1 MDTAELAAVAAAL
14 AWTFSSL
21 TFGLASRAV
30 GAAPVNQFRLLAAVP
45 VMLFVHALTVGG
57 AWPSN
62 LSSERTWTLA
72 VSGVMGLAIG
82 DLGYFYALS
91 LVGPRLSSVV
101 QASWPAMAM
110 LMAWRS
116 FWLRALRSGVA
127 SAPSPLPTT
136 GSSMLKPMK

>member
-45 VMLFVHALTVGG
+45 VMLLVHALTVGG

-82 DLGYFYALS
+82 DLVMPWPQGSACAFGFPSIFFIMWPGLA
-91 LVGPRLSSVV
+91 RDVV
-101 QASWPAMAM
+101 LTGILPAGRRRDPGF
-110 LMAWRS
+110 LN
-116 FWLRALRSGVA
+116 L
-127 SAPSPLPTT
+127 
-136 GSSMLKPMK
+136 